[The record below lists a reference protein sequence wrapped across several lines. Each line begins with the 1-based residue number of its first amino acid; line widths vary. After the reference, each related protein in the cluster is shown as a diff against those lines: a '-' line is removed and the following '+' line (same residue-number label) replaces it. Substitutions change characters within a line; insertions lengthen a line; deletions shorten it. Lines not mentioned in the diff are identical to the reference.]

1 MNNFL
6 KTILEIIRI
15 FYGEL
20 FNNKIPINRRI
31 NRILAR
37 FSISKLITK
46 IIILK
51 NSKNNFYF
59 SNDNNFSEI
68 NIVRVTNNLNRDG
81 IFEKFKV
88 NSDDLELILNYCRN
102 KKFNF
107 NRDPNRQVNF
117 SERFD
122 FRDLYIMNIM
132 NPHKECEAI
141 DKIFRNKKLVEIVK
155 NYLGVYP
162 KLDSTQIFWSIPY
175 YDKFGKPKEPPNKE
189 FGFHYDID
197 GFKFL
202 KFFIYLTDV
211 TDQNCG
217 QHSFIIKKNEKTF
230 KEKIFRRIDDRFAF
244 EQYNSRIKNIFGN
257 KGTAFLEDTSYYH
270 KGNFPL
276 KERGM
281 LAFTYNLSTW

>member
-1 MNNFL
+1 MRNFFR
-6 KTILEIIRI
+6 TILELIRI

-37 FSISKLITK
+37 FYISKLITK

-51 NSKNNFYF
+51 NSNSNFDF
-59 SNDNNFSEI
+59 SKDDNFSDL
-68 NIVRVTNNLNRDG
+68 NIDVVTKNLQRDG
-81 IFEKFKV
+81 IFDKFKI
-88 NSDDLELILNYCRN
+88 NNNDLDLILNYCKMKR
-102 KKFNF
+102 FNF
-107 NRDPNRQVNF
+107 NRNPKKQLNFNERFNF
-117 SERFD
+117 S
-122 FRDLYIMNIM
+122 DLYIMNIM
-132 NPHKECEAI
+132 NPHKECETI

-155 NYLGVYP
+155 NYLGTYP
-162 KLDSTQIFWSIPY
+162 KLDSSQIFWSIPY

-211 TDQNCG
+211 TDENYG
-217 QHSFIIKKNEKTF
+217 QHSFIIKKNDKTF
-230 KEKIFRRIDDRFAF
+230 KEKVFRRIDEQFAID
-244 EQYNSRIKNIFGN
+244 QYKSRIKNIFGN
-257 KGTAFLEDTSYYH
+257 RGTAFLEDTSYYH

-281 LAFTYNLSTW
+281 LAFTYNLSNW